1 MNTVAVDRATRRA
14 SSAVRRKEPVRLT
27 RRGQAVVVAALL
39 LFAFAVSTLLGAR
52 SAAVPTDSAPEPTQ
66 IITVE
71 AGETLW
77 DIAARVA
84 PGADPRDTIDEIV
97 RLNALDDAGDLQ
109 IGQPIVVP
117 TGD

>member
-1 MNTVAVDRATRRA
+1 MNAVAVDRATRQARP
-14 SSAVRRKEPVRLT
+14 AVRRKEPVRLT
-27 RRGQAVVVAALL
+27 RRGQVVVVAALL
-39 LFAFAVSTLLGAR
+39 LFALAVSTLLGAR
-52 SAAVPTDSAPEPTQ
+52 SAAVPTDSRPQPTQ
-66 IITVE
+66 IFTVE

-84 PGADPRDTIDEIV
+84 PAEDPRETIEDIV

-109 IGQPIVVP
+109 IGQPIAVP